1 MDVLSDVFETLQ
13 LRGCVYFRTDFSPP
27 WGTTVPSLGRT
38 VRFHYVV
45 QGCCWIRVAGSAPML
60 LSAGDFVLVPNG
72 ASHVLSHDGIEEAPP
87 LETVLEAAGYRGE
100 LLLAIGNGDPAAAT
114 QLVCGHLNFAEGA
127 DHTILRVLPP
137 MIRISN
143 AERSHH
149 PWFDGVLQLLVT
161 QVFSQH
167 PGSVAAV
174 TRLSE
179 ILFIE
184 AIRFAGD
191 EAPELQR
198 LMQGF
203 SDAQIGRAIAAIH
216 RELTRSWTV
225 ASLAREAGMSR
236 TRFARRFHELIGM
249 GPAGYL
255 TEWRLQ
261 RSMTVLAT
269 TRRTVSE
276 IARACGYASPAAF
289 TRAFAERFGQTPKQF
304 RVSGAMRVGTRKG

>member
-1 MDVLSDVFETLQ
+1 
-13 LRGCVYFRTDFSPP
+13 
-27 WGTTVPSLGRT
+27 
-38 VRFHYVV
+38 
-45 QGCCWIRVAGSAPML
+45 
-60 LSAGDFVLVPNG
+60 
-72 ASHVLSHDGIEEAPP
+72 
-87 LETVLEAAGYRGE
+87 VLEAAGYRGE